1 MYKRQLVDIVAAIA
15 HVDGTLEDI
24 GLEDGGVLTLPGQGG
39 NTKMTVEKFYQGA
52 VDAEILIY
60 DNTSDVSVST
70 VADILANGDYL
81 ADMKAIQE
89 GNVWGIQKNYWQSA
103 DDVATMIEDIATII
117 YHPEDAD
124 QLHYFYKLPAE

>member
-1 MYKRQLVDIVAAIA
+1 
-15 HVDGTLEDI
+15 
-24 GLEDGGVLTLPGQGG
+24 
-39 NTKMTVEKFYQGA
+39 
-52 VDAEILIY
+52 
-60 DNTSDVSVST
+60 
-70 VADILANGDYL
+70 
-81 ADMKAIQE
+81 MKAIQE

>member
-1 MYKRQLVDIVAAIA
+1 M
-15 HVDGTLEDI
+15 
-24 GLEDGGVLTLPGQGG
+24 
-39 NTKMTVEKFYQGA
+39 
-52 VDAEILIY
+52 
-60 DNTSDVSVST
+60 ST

-89 GNVWGIQKNYWQSA
+89 ATSGASRRTTGSPA